1 MTSIPK
7 RMLPLAL
14 ACLLVTPSLAAAQD
28 AGAMEAGEIGSRL
41 DQQVMTG
48 KTRGLRLGVSEGEV
62 GTDQQE
68 TGASLDYST
77 YDDEMAVF
85 SAIAFDLDSAAIRAD
100 QRPKIDRMCEG
111 MREAETAEE
120 FVVIGHTDALGDAS
134 YNERLSLLR
143 AQEVKRYMVDNCGF
157 ASEQI
162 EAVGVGEQAPLP
174 GSDPNASENRRVEL
188 QARAS
193 S

>member
-48 KTRGLRLGVSEGEV
+48 KTRGLRLGVPEGEA

-68 TGASLDYST
+68 TGASLDYAT
-77 YDDEMAVF
+77 YDPDTAVF
-85 SAIAFDLDSAAIRAD
+85 SSIAFDLDSAAIRAD

-111 MREAETAEE
+111 MRAAETAEE
-120 FVVIGHTDALGDAS
+120 FVVIGHTDALGEAS
-134 YNERLSLLR
+134 YNERLSRLR
-143 AQEVKRYMVDNCGF
+143 AEEVKRYMVDNCGF
-157 ASEQI
+157 APEQI

-174 GSDPNASENRRVEL
+174 GSDPNAPENRRVEL

>member
-1 MTSIPK
+1 MTSTLT

-14 ACLLVTPSLAAAQD
+14 ACLLAAPSVAVAQD
-28 AGAMEAGEIGSRL
+28 AGAMEADEIGSRL

-48 KTRGLRLGVSEGEV
+48 KTRGLRLGVSQSETGAE
-62 GTDQQE
+62 QQE
-68 TGASLDYST
+68 TGASLDYAT
-77 YDDEMAVF
+77 YDPETTVF
-85 SAIAFDLDSAAIRAD
+85 SSIVFDLDSAAIRAD

-111 MREAETAEE
+111 MRAAETAEE
-120 FVVIGHTDALGDAS
+120 FVVIGHTDALGEAS
-134 YNERLSLLR
+134 YNERLSRLR
-143 AQEVKRYMVDNCGF
+143 AEEVKRYMVDNCGF

-174 GSDPNASENRRVEL
+174 GSDPNAPQNRRVEL